1 MLKKILNLLNS
12 LTLKKFLYQQLIRL
26 NKYISNSGVCSRRE
40 ADVLIAE
47 GKIKINNK
55 VVTTLGT
62 KVSEQDEVVF
72 NGKILK
78 AEKHQYILIN
88 KPKNCITTV
97 KDTHD
102 RKTVMDII
110 QGACDQRVYPVGRLD
125 RDTTGLLLL
134 TNDGELTKRL
144 THPSFGIKKKY
155 VIQLENS
162 IHPDSLKE
170 MVRGINLEDGEVKY
184 DDVKYGRQ
192 QTDRTQLI
200 VTLHSGKNRVIRR
213 TMEYFEKTL
222 LHLDRIEFAGIKKS
236 DLQRGQWRFLT
247 AKEIGFL
254 KMIKSR

>member
-1 MLKKILNLLNS
+1 MKIILAS
-12 LTLKKFLYQQLIRL
+12 K
-26 NKYISNSGVCSRRE
+26 SGVRKEILEKNNFNCLVSPSNVDE
-40 ADVLIAE
+40 DQAKESLLDAGADPLTISKNLAE
-47 GKIKINNK
+47 LKSI
-55 VVTTLGT
+55 
-62 KVSEQDEVVF
+62 KVSKSKSDKLVLGADSVVSL
-72 NGKILK
+72 NN
-78 AEKHQYILIN
+78 ILIN

-110 QGACDQRVYPVGRLD
+110 EGACDQRLYPVGRLD

-134 TNDGELTKRL
+134 TNDGELTTRL

-170 MVRGINLEDGEVKY
+170 MVKGITLEDGEVKY
-184 DDVKYGRQ
+184 DEVKYGRQ
-192 QTDRTQLI
+192 ETDRTQLI

-222 LHLDRIEFAGIKKS
+222 LHLDRIEFAGIKKN
-236 DLQRGQWRFLT
+236 DLQRGQWRFLN

-254 KMIKSR
+254 KMTKSR

>member
-1 MLKKILNLLNS
+1 M
-12 LTLKKFLYQQLIRL
+12 IRL

-40 ADVLIAE
+40 ADVLISE
-47 GKIKINNK
+47 GKIKINNQ
-55 VVTTLGT
+55 VVTALGT
-62 KVSEQDEVVF
+62 KVNKEDIVIY

-78 AEKHQYILIN
+78 AENHKYILIN

-97 KDTHD
+97 KDTHE

-110 QGACDQRVYPVGRLD
+110 EGVCEERLYPVGRLD
-125 RDTTGLLLL
+125 RDTTGLLLM
-134 TNDGELTKRL
+134 TNDGELTTRL

-170 MVRGINLEDGEVKY
+170 MLKGIQLDDGEVKY
-184 DDVKYGRQ
+184 DDVIYGRQ

-213 TMEYFEKTL
+213 TMEYFDKTL
-222 LHLDRIEFAGIKKS
+222 LHLDRIEFAGIRKGN
-236 DLQRGQWRFLT
+236 LQRGNWRFLDP
-247 AKEIGFL
+247 KEVGYL
-254 KMIKSR
+254 KMTKSR